1 MNRSEVLRIERELE
15 EARSRLTAIR
25 QAKYKQKGENSP
37 SDGEQE
43 GFDSYNR
50 YQAPLEP
57 CLNLCSQGFQVIS
70 CKKT

>member
-1 MNRSEVLRIERELE
+1 MLRIERELE

-37 SDGEQE
+37 SDGEQD

-50 YQAPLEP
+50 YTVQPAPASKL
-57 CLNLCSQGFQVIS
+57 L
-70 CKKT
+70 